1 MFIDDLENGQGQW
14 LLHLRA
20 ILFNKAQ
27 ECWLKSRYKVFS
39 SRWHSFSDKTKKNK
53 STYLNL
59 FFLFMYNKPF
69 KKIVVNGKSDLI
81 CYWKTLHTYKHFWK
95 KLMKNLAWFSYKV
108 IVIFFFVMTSTHV
121 FNYSCRY
128 IYVIVILSMVIKG
141 YCIILY
147 LARFTCIYIKINV
160 PIFVNW
166 YSALSWCAREKGS
179 NKNTWQRKLEEM
191 EEIKIAFN
199 VTKWK
204 RYEKEEHGKTMHHQY
219 HHHHYACCLLHIW
232 GWKSIVR
239 NEFALAHWW

>member
-128 IYVIVILSMVIKG
+128 IC
-141 YCIILY
+141 YCYFINGNKKLLY
-147 LARFTCIYIKINV
+147 HF
-160 PIFVNW
+160 IFSTFHLHL
-166 YSALSWCAREKGS
+166 YK
-179 NKNTWQRKLEEM
+179 NKCSYLRQL
-191 EEIKIAFN
+191 I
-199 VTKWK
+199 
-204 RYEKEEHGKTMHHQY
+204 
-219 HHHHYACCLLHIW
+219 
-232 GWKSIVR
+232 
-239 NEFALAHWW
+239 